1 MLTITWRCPIIRIR
15 RGKAKTKAIVPKER
29 INRQITAREVRLI
42 DQNGNQVG
50 VVNTRDA
57 LRKAEEAG
65 LDLVEV
71 SPKAEPPVCR
81 ILEFSKYYYQKE
93 RRAREAKKK
102 QHTVQIKEIK
112 FGPNTE
118 EHDYNFKK
126 KNTVKFLKGHD
137 KVKLTVR
144 FRGRQLAHKELGYD
158 LLNKLKEDLKEIVD
172 LDRDINAEGRTI
184 FMIVPRPRR
193 ISMRSSRNGKK
204 RTSKIDYRQEFR

>member
-1 MLTITWRCPIIRIR
+1 MYACFFCMLTKTWRCPIIRIR

-29 INRQITAREVRLI
+29 TNRQITAKEVRLI
-42 DQNGNQVG
+42 DKDGEQVG
-50 VVNTRDA
+50 VVSIREA
-57 LRKAEEAG
+57 LSRAEEAG

-71 SPKAEPPVCR
+71 SPKAVPPVCR
-81 ILEFSKYYYQKE
+81 ILEFGKYYYQKE

-112 FGPNTE
+112 FGPSTE
-118 EHDYNFKK
+118 DHDYNFKK
-126 KNTVKFLKGHD
+126 KNAVKFLKGHD

-158 LLNKLKEDLKEIVD
+158 LLNKLKEELKDIVD

-184 FMIVPRPRR
+184 FMIVSP
-193 ISMRSSRNGKK
+193 KK
-204 RTSKIDYRQEFR
+204 DIDTLIEEWEKAHIVD

>member
-1 MLTITWRCPIIRIR
+1 MRLLLFLTQTWRCPIIRIR
-15 RGKAKTKAIVPKER
+15 KGKAKTKAVIPKER
-29 INRQITAREVRLI
+29 VNRQITAREVRLI
-42 DQNGNQVG
+42 DKDGEQVG
-50 VVNTRDA
+50 VVDTREA
-57 LRKAEEAG
+57 IRRAEEAG

-71 SPKAEPPVCR
+71 SPKAVPPVCR

-158 LLNKLKEDLKEIVD
+158 LLNKLKEELKEIVD
-172 LDRDINAEGRTI
+172 VDRDINSEGRTI
-184 FMIVPRPRR
+184 FMIVSP
-193 ISMRSSRNGKK
+193 KK
-204 RTSKIDYRQEFR
+204 EIDSLVEAWEEEHIED